1 MTKPDEADRDSSQP
15 RVLRFVSYIYGGH
28 RPGIRR
34 AFLETAPPQLR
45 HARHHFYFAPYVRD
59 PRQTAALCRFT
70 VTKVPHK
77 RCCAT
82 LRLSR
87 LRTTTFSPL
96 LISRHFSKR
105 EKTLSALKREK
116 RGKEKKKR
124 GRRRGEEE
132 NSEESSDDDG
142 SARNRVSRA
151 PSNFPS
157 YRIN

>member
-132 NSEESSDDDG
+132 NSE
-142 SARNRVSRA
+142 ARMMMARLVTEFHGRRVIFRV
-151 PSNFPS
+151 
-157 YRIN
+157 IG

>member
-1 MTKPDEADRDSSQP
+1 MTKPDEADRDSGQP

-77 RCCAT
+77 RRCAT

-124 GRRRGEEE
+124 GRRGEEE
-132 NSEESSDDDG
+132 NSE
-142 SARNRVSRA
+142 ARMMMARLVTEFHGRRVIFRV
-151 PSNFPS
+151 
-157 YRIN
+157 IG

>member
-1 MTKPDEADRDSSQP
+1 MTKPNEADRDSGQP

-77 RCCAT
+77 RRCAT

-132 NSEESSDDDG
+132 NSE
-142 SARNRVSRA
+142 ARMMMARLVTEFHGRRVIFRV
-151 PSNFPS
+151 
-157 YRIN
+157 IG

>member
-1 MTKPDEADRDSSQP
+1 MTKPDEADRDSGQP

-87 LRTTTFSPL
+87 LRTITFSPL

-132 NSEESSDDDG
+132 NSE
-142 SARNRVSRA
+142 ARMMMARLVTEFHGRRVIFRV
-151 PSNFPS
+151 
-157 YRIN
+157 IG

>member
-1 MTKPDEADRDSSQP
+1 MTKPDEADRDSGQP

-45 HARHHFYFAPYVRD
+45 HARHHFYFASYVRD

-132 NSEESSDDDG
+132 NSEARMMM
-142 SARNRVSRA
+142 ARNRVSRA

>member
-1 MTKPDEADRDSSQP
+1 MTKPDEADRDSGQP

-132 NSEESSDDDG
+132 NSE
-142 SARNRVSRA
+142 ARMMMARLIITEFHGRRVIFRV
-151 PSNFPS
+151 
-157 YRIN
+157 IG

>member
-1 MTKPDEADRDSSQP
+1 MTKPNEADRDSGQP

-132 NSEESSDDDG
+132 NSE
-142 SARNRVSRA
+142 ARMMMARLVTEFHGRRVIFRV
-151 PSNFPS
+151 
-157 YRIN
+157 IG

>member
-1 MTKPDEADRDSSQP
+1 MGHGIRDEADRDSSQP

-132 NSEESSDDDG
+132 NSE
-142 SARNRVSRA
+142 ARMMMARLVTEFHGRRVIFRV
-151 PSNFPS
+151 
-157 YRIN
+157 IG

>member
-1 MTKPDEADRDSSQP
+1 MTKPDEADRDSGQP

-77 RCCAT
+77 RRCAT

-132 NSEESSDDDG
+132 NSE
-142 SARNRVSRA
+142 ARMMMARLVTEFHGRRVIFRV
-151 PSNFPS
+151 
-157 YRIN
+157 IG

>member
-1 MTKPDEADRDSSQP
+1 MTKPDEADRDSGQS

-45 HARHHFYFAPYVRD
+45 HARHDFYFAPYVRD

-105 EKTLSALKREK
+105 EKTLSVLKREK

>member
-1 MTKPDEADRDSSQP
+1 MTKPDEADRDSGQP

-132 NSEESSDDDG
+132 NSE
-142 SARNRVSRA
+142 ARMMMARLVTEFHGRRVIFRV
-151 PSNFPS
+151 
-157 YRIN
+157 IG

>member
-1 MTKPDEADRDSSQP
+1 MTKPDEADRDSGQP

-77 RCCAT
+77 RRCAT

-132 NSEESSDDDG
+132 NSE
-142 SARNRVSRA
+142 ARIMMARLVTEFHGRRVIFRV
-151 PSNFPS
+151 
-157 YRIN
+157 IG

>member
-1 MTKPDEADRDSSQP
+1 MTKPDEADRDSGQP

-70 VTKVPHK
+70 LTKVPHK

-132 NSEESSDDDG
+132 NSE
-142 SARNRVSRA
+142 ARMMMARLVTEFHGRRVIFRV
-151 PSNFPS
+151 
-157 YRIN
+157 IG

>member
-1 MTKPDEADRDSSQP
+1 MTKPDEADRDSGQP

-132 NSEESSDDDG
+132 ME
-142 SARNRVSRA
+142 ARMMMARLIITEFHGRRVIFRV
-151 PSNFPS
+151 
-157 YRIN
+157 IG

>member
-1 MTKPDEADRDSSQP
+1 MTKPDEADRDSGQP
-15 RVLRFVSYIYGGH
+15 RVLRFVSYICGGH

-77 RCCAT
+77 RRCAT

-132 NSEESSDDDG
+132 NSE
-142 SARNRVSRA
+142 ARMMMARLVTEFHGRRVIFRV
-151 PSNFPS
+151 
-157 YRIN
+157 IG